1 MTQEGPPGRR
11 PLIPRPCRLPCSA
24 LTPDISTSVRMSLL
38 APFPG
43 SVLIRGKTGC
53 HSRDSTC
60 VGLEA
65 QATRVTKTGSSLCAG
80 GRCTEG
86 QGLQHSAIDRVP
98 GGSSRNA
105 GRPSGLRLLVSA
117 SQARLGEARLSRE
130 GRTSLNPLFFLRIFS
145 RDRKIRLRGPFP
157 VFR

>member
-1 MTQEGPPGRR
+1 MLGADTRHFYVSTNE
-11 PLIPRPCRLPCSA
+11 LISA
-24 LTPDISTSVRMSLL
+24 FSRIRFDQGKDI
-38 APFPG
+38 
-43 SVLIRGKTGC
+43 LI